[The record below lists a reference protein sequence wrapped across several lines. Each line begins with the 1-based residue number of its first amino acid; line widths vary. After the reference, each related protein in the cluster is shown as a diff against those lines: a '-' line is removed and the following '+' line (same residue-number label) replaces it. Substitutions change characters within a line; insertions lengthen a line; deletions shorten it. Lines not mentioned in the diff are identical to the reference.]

1 MLCTCRGLNK
11 HNIIELFL
19 FSTSFICLEKLTRS
33 GVLFYRNVNLLEEED
48 VSRKNVDFIFATT
61 IGWEGGAG
69 AVQKFSASHYFN
81 GRIFFF
87 HKICKSFF
95 LTLSLIAC
103 YILQITMDFNHKYD
117 NDYNILP
124 VKTNRMSTFKS
135 K

>member
-1 MLCTCRGLNK
+1 MSPEKMWILFFLQLLVKGGGRWYRSSQ
-11 HNIIELFL
+11 HRIILMGE
-19 FSTSFICLEKLTRS
+19 
-33 GVLFYRNVNLLEEED
+33 Y
-48 VSRKNVDFIFATT
+48 
-61 IGWEGGAG
+61 
-69 AVQKFSASHYFN
+69 
-81 GRIFFF
+81 FF

-103 YILQITMDFNHKYD
+103 YNLQITMDFNHKYD

>member
-48 VSRKNVDFIFATT
+48 VSRKNLISFFLQLLV
-61 IGWEGGAG
+61 EGGRRRWYKSS
-69 AVQKFSASHYFN
+69 QH
-81 GRIFFF
+81 RIILMGEFFF

-103 YILQITMDFNHKYD
+103 YNLQITMDFNHKYD